1 MSDEVKLQPN
11 VVEREGSSSLYY
23 RARIPTDL
31 QSHYGSTHKTV
42 SLRTSDRRTAN
53 EKANVLRLKLDQEY
67 ASIRA
72 TLGATP
78 AHDVSDEELERIA
91 LLWLVDELAED
102 QQYRTNGDYLDDGL
116 YEAQLEDTEF
126 LHSSSSEWL
135 ARGKTEHIISLVDHE
150 LLKHG
155 IKLDKDTQAYRNACA
170 HFNKARKRLAD
181 SLRLRNSGEIVE
193 PPHVE
198 RTAPTPA
205 NQDTLQYLFEY
216 WQTQKKPARRSIRA
230 AADCIKWLSAQVNNK
245 RASKITKADI
255 VAYKDKRLELV
266 TAGTVQK
273 DFNLINGIFNNAV
286 ANAKLN
292 SNPAEGVTVPVDKR
306 KPKPRVTF
314 SLSDLQIIFKSPI
327 YTENHRP
334 IGGAEEASFWLPLI
348 ALFTGAR
355 LTEIG
360 QLLIEDIQEEQN
372 ISYFFITTESDSEA
386 PDSTEKSLKTASS
399 HRRVPIH
406 SELIRCG
413 FMGYVASMKE
423 AGHKR
428 LFPALKSAETRPLT
442 ASFSQWFG
450 NYKRKVLKITDRRK
464 TFHSFRHTFKDAC
477 RVSDISKEL
486 HDKLT
491 GHASG
496 NEGDNY
502 GDDFYPLQPLAKAIS
517 KLSYEGLDLSH
528 LHISTD

>member
-1 MSDEVKLQPN
+1 MKLQPN

-23 RARIPTDL
+23 RARVPTEL
-31 QSHYGSTHKTV
+31 QFHYGKAEV
-42 SLRTSDRRTAN
+42 NISLRTSDRRTAN

-91 LLWLVDELAED
+91 LLWLTEELEEEKHDRISGMYMDDTFFAE
-102 QQYRTNGDYLDDGL
+102 QS
-116 YEAQLEDTEF
+116 EASEDF
-126 LHSSSSEWL
+126 YVSSGAWL
-135 ARGKTEHIISLVDHE
+135 ARGDFKQIAGLTKLE
-150 LLKHG
+150 LKRHG
-155 IKLDKDTQAYRNACA
+155 IQLDEESPAFRKACYQFAKATRQLAQMFKSLDK
-170 HFNKARKRLAD
+170 
-181 SLRLRNSGEIVE
+181 GEIVE
-193 PPHVE
+193 TPHVE
-198 RTAPTPA
+198 RAAPTPA

-314 SLSDLQIIFKSPI
+314 SLSDLQNIFKAPI

-386 PDSTEKSLKTASS
+386 PDSTKKSLKTASS

-413 FMGYVASMKE
+413 FMEYVASMRE

-428 LFPALKSAETRPLT
+428 LFPAIKSAATRPLT

-450 NYKRKVLKITDRRK
+450 NYKRKVLMITDSRK

>member
-1 MSDEVKLQPN
+1 MKLQPN

-23 RARIPTDL
+23 RARVPNEL
-31 QSHYGSTHKTV
+31 QSHYGKAEV
-42 SLRTSDRRTAN
+42 NISLRTSDRRTAN

-72 TLGATP
+72 ALGAAP

-102 QQYRTNGDYLDDGL
+102 HQSRTNGDYLDDEL
-116 YEAQLEDTEF
+116 FDAQLEDTAF
-126 LHSSSSEWL
+126 LQTSSSEWL
-135 ARGKTEHIISLVDHE
+135 ARGKTEHIISLVDHQ

-155 IKLDKDTQAYRNACA
+155 IKLDKDTQAHHNACA

-205 NQDTLQYLFEY
+205 NQDTLHYLLEY
-216 WQTQKKPARRSIRA
+216 WKAQKKPAKRSIQA
-230 AADCIKWLSAQVNNK
+230 ATDCIKWLSAQINNK

-255 VAYKDKRLELV
+255 VAYKDKRLETV
-266 TAGTVQK
+266 SPATVQK
-273 DFNLINGIFNNAV
+273 DLNLLKAIFSNSV
-286 ANAKLN
+286 SNAKLEA
-292 SNPAEGVTVPVDKR
+292 NPAEGVTAPAEKG
-306 KPKPRVTF
+306 KKKPRITF
-314 SLSDLQIIFKSPI
+314 SLQDLQTIFKSPI
-327 YTENHRP
+327 YIENHRP
-334 IGGAEEASFWLPLI
+334 IGGAGEASFWLPLI
-348 ALFTGAR
+348 SLFTGAR

-360 QLLIEDIQEEQN
+360 QLLIEDIQEEQG
-372 ISYFFITTESDSEA
+372 IRYFFITTESDSEDD
-386 PDSTEKSLKTASS
+386 DSDKTLKTASS
-399 HRRVPIH
+399 RRRVPIH
-406 SELIRCG
+406 TELIRCG
-413 FMGYVASMKE
+413 FMEYVATMKE
-423 AGHKR
+423 AGHTR
-428 LFPALKSAETRPLT
+428 LFPALKSATTRPIT

-450 NYKRKVLKITDRRK
+450 NYRRKVLVITDSRK

-477 RVSDISKEL
+477 RVSDINKEL

-491 GHASG
+491 GHAGG

-528 LHISTD
+528 LHIK

>member
-1 MSDEVKLQPN
+1 MKLQPN
-11 VVEREGSSSLYY
+11 VVERKGSSSLYY
-23 RARIPTDL
+23 RARIPKDL
-31 QSHYGSTHKTV
+31 QSHYGDAEVNV

-53 EKANVLRLKLDQEY
+53 ERATILRLKRDQEY

-72 TLGATP
+72 TLGAAP
-78 AHDVSDEELERIA
+78 AHNVSDEELERIA

-205 NQDTLQYLFEY
+205 NQDTLQYLLEY
-216 WQTQKKPARRSIRA
+216 WQSQKKPAKRSIQA

-245 RASKITKADI
+245 RPSKITKADI
-255 VAYKDKRLELV
+255 VAYKDKRLETV
-266 TAGTVQK
+266 KPETAQK
-273 DFNLINGIFNNAV
+273 DLNLIKAIFSIAV
-286 ANAKLN
+286 TNAKLPF
-292 SNPAEGVTVPVDKR
+292 NPAEGVMVQIDKKR
-306 KPKPRVTF
+306 KLKARVTF
-314 SLSDLQIIFKSPI
+314 PLQELQAIFKSPI
-327 YTENHRP
+327 YTENYRP
-334 IGGAEEASFWLPLI
+334 IGGAGEASFWLPLI
-348 ALFTGAR
+348 SLFTGAR

-360 QLLIEDIQEEQN
+360 QLLIGDIQEEQG
-372 ISYFFITTESDSEA
+372 IRYFFINTESDSEDD
-386 PDSTEKSLKTASS
+386 DSGEKSLKTASS

-406 SELIRCG
+406 QELIRCG
-413 FMGYVASMKE
+413 FMEYVSAMKK
-423 AGHKR
+423 AGHTR
-428 LFPALKSAETRPLT
+428 LFPALKSATTRPIT

-502 GDDFYPLQPLAKAIS
+502 GGDFYPLQPLAKAIS

>member
-11 VVEREGSSSLYY
+11 VVEREGTTSLYY
-23 RARIPTDL
+23 RARVPTEL
-31 QSHYGSTHKTV
+31 QSHYGKAEV
-42 SLRTSDRRTAN
+42 NISLRTSDRRTAN
-53 EKANVLRLKLDQEY
+53 EKATMLRLKLDQEY

-72 TLGATP
+72 TLGAAP

-91 LLWLVDELAED
+91 LIWLTEELEEEKHDRISGMYMDDTFFAEQSEASED
-102 QQYRTNGDYLDDGL
+102 IYL
-116 YEAQLEDTEF
+116 
-126 LHSSSSEWL
+126 SSGAWL
-135 ARGKTEHIISLVDHE
+135 ARGDFKYIAGLAKLE
-150 LLKHG
+150 LKRHG
-155 IKLDKDTQAYRNACA
+155 IQLDEDSPAFRKACYQFAKATRQLAQMFKSLDK
-170 HFNKARKRLAD
+170 
-181 SLRLRNSGEIVE
+181 GEIVE
-193 PPHVE
+193 TPHIE

-205 NQDTLQYLFEY
+205 NQDTLQYLLEY
-216 WQTQKKPARRSIRA
+216 WQSQKKPAKRSIRA
-230 AADCIKWLSAQVNNK
+230 ASDCIKWLSALVNNK

-255 VAYKDKRLELV
+255 VAYKDKRLETV

-273 DFNLINGIFNNAV
+273 DLNLLKAIFSNAV
-286 ANAKLN
+286 SNAKLQT
-292 SNPAEGVTVPVDKR
+292 NPAEGVIAPAEKG
-306 KPKPRVTF
+306 KKKPRITF
-314 SLSDLQIIFKSPI
+314 SLQDLQTIFGSPI

-334 IGGAEEASFWLPLI
+334 IGGAGEASFWLPLI
-348 ALFTGAR
+348 SLFTGAR

-360 QLLIEDIQEEQN
+360 QLLTEDIQEEQG
-372 ISYFFITTESDSEA
+372 IRYFFITTESDSEDG
-386 PDSTEKSLKTASS
+386 DSDKSLKTASS

-406 SELIRCG
+406 PELIRCG
-413 FMGYVASMKE
+413 FMEYVGTMKE
-423 AGHKR
+423 AGHTR
-428 LFPALKSAETRPLT
+428 LFPAIKSAANRPLT

-450 NYKRKVLKITDRRK
+450 NYKRKVFVIADARK

-477 RVSDISKEL
+477 RVSDINKEL

-528 LHISTD
+528 LYKITN